1 MFRFGWC
8 GTTSKIITG
17 EKKGTDNSKFLKMFI
32 WTTLH
37 CVSYHLDNKQ
47 FTLDGR
53 PSDYGAEDDIQIS
66 SYAGWGVCGK
76 TCDES
81 LETVIFGT
89 VYNMHI
95 FMQFYLGS
103 TDWNS

>member
-1 MFRFGWC
+1 MVWYNEQDYYWR
-8 GTTSKIITG
+8 
-17 EKKGTDNSKFLKMFI
+17 KKGYRYIEIPKNVYLNN
-32 WTTLH
+32 
-37 CVSYHLDNKQ
+37 SYHLDNKQ